1 MNDKDCT
8 SKFEAIRHKIA
19 EDEFEFS
26 KHAVDQSILRL
37 IRVNE
42 IKEAIANGQLIEDYP
57 QDKYG
62 PSCLI
67 SGKTLL
73 GRTIHVQCSYPSRAL
88 IKIITVYEPNPKL
101 WNKDFTIRRNKS
113 NDE

>member
-1 MNDKDCT
+1 MIDRE
-8 SKFEAIRHKIA
+8 FEAIRQKIA
-19 EDEFEFS
+19 DDKFEFS
-26 KHAVDQSILRL
+26 KHAVDQSILRR
-37 IRVNE
+37 IRVHE
-42 IKEAIANGQLIEDYP
+42 IKEAIAKGQLVEDYP

-67 SGKTLL
+67 SGKTQF

-88 IKIITVYEPNPKL
+88 IKIITVYEPNPER
-101 WNKDFTIRRNKS
+101 WNKDFTIRRNNS